1 MGSLALSDFQTPK
14 YEPIYSGGQSLAGT
28 IQGPSLILK
37 WLLTPQSISN
47 FESFIFNIFE
57 MVIKYT

>member
-14 YEPIYSGGQSLAGT
+14 FESIYSEGQSLAGT
-28 IQGPSLILK
+28 IQGLSLILE

-47 FESFIFNIFE
+47 FESFTFNIF
-57 MVIKYT
+57 

>member
-1 MGSLALSDFQTPK
+1 MGSLALSDSQTPK
-14 YEPIYSGGQSLAGT
+14 FESIYSEGQSLAST
-28 IQGPSLILK
+28 IQGLSLIPE

-47 FESFIFNIFE
+47 FESFIFNIFK